1 MNKLSNKNV
10 IVGVTGSIAAYKSAL
25 LIRELRKAEAN
36 VNVVM
41 TAAAC
46 EFITP
51 LTLGNLSQN
60 PVVSEMFDESVQRG
74 GAWHIHLA
82 QEADLMIIAPC
93 TASTLA
99 KLATGMC
106 DNSLVTLATAL
117 PQTTP
122 LLVAPAM
129 DWTMLQSKATQRNLQ
144 QLEEDGVII
153 IPPEEGELSSG
164 ISGPGRLPDTDVLMD
179 YIMQN
184 IKS

>member
-1 MNKLSNKNV
+1 MNKLQNKKI

-25 LIRELRKAEAN
+25 LVRELRKAGAE

-60 PVVSEMFDESVQRG
+60 PVISEMFDESVQRG

-82 QEADLMIIAPC
+82 QNADLMIIAPC
-93 TASTLA
+93 TAATLA
-99 KLATGMC
+99 KLANGLC

-117 PQTTP
+117 PQATP

-129 DWTMLQSKATQRNLQ
+129 DSTMLLSKATQRNIK
-144 QLEEDGVII
+144 QLEEDGVVI
-153 IPPEEGELSSG
+153 IPPAEGELSSG
-164 ISGPGRLPDTDVLMD
+164 ITGPGRLPEIDVLME
-179 YIMQN
+179 YILNN
-184 IKS
+184 IQ

>member
-1 MNKLSNKNV
+1 MNKLENKKI

-25 LIRELRKAEAN
+25 LVRELRKSGAD

-41 TAAAC
+41 STAAC

-60 PVVSEMFDESVQRG
+60 PVISQMFDESIQQG

-93 TASTLA
+93 TAATIA
-99 KLATGMC
+99 KLSIDLC

-129 DWTMLQSKATQRNLQ
+129 DSTMLLSKATQRNIK
-144 QLEEDGVII
+144 QLEQDGIVI
-153 IPPEEGELSSG
+153 IPPAEGELSSG
-164 ISGPGRLPDTDVLMD
+164 IMGPGRLSEIDVLMD
-179 YIMQN
+179 YIKNN
-184 IKS
+184 I

>member
-1 MNKLSNKNV
+1 MNNLANKKI

-25 LIRELRKAEAN
+25 LIRELRKSGAE

-60 PVVSEMFDESVQRG
+60 PVITEMFDESVQQG

-82 QEADLMIIAPC
+82 QNADLMIIAPC

-99 KLATGMC
+99 KLAIGLC

-129 DWTMLQSKATQRNLQ
+129 DSTMFQNKTTQRNIK
-144 QLEEDGVII
+144 QLEEDGVIV
-153 IPPEEGELSSG
+153 IPPAEGELSSG
-164 ISGPGRLPDTDVLMD
+164 LTGPGRLPEIDMLME
-179 YIMQN
+179 YIEKN
-184 IKS
+184 IK

>member
-1 MNKLSNKNV
+1 MNKLENKKI

-25 LIRELRKAEAN
+25 LVRELRKLGAD

-60 PVVSEMFDESVQRG
+60 PVISEMFDESVQKG

-82 QEADLMIIAPC
+82 QDADLMIVAPC

-117 PQTTP
+117 PQKTP

-129 DWTMLQSKATQRNLQ
+129 DSTMLLSKATQRNIKQLQ
-144 QLEEDGVII
+144 DDGVVV
-153 IPPEEGELSSG
+153 IPPAEGELSSG
-164 ISGPGRLPDTDVLMD
+164 IVGPGRLPEIEILMD
-179 YIMQN
+179 YVLKN
-184 IKS
+184 I